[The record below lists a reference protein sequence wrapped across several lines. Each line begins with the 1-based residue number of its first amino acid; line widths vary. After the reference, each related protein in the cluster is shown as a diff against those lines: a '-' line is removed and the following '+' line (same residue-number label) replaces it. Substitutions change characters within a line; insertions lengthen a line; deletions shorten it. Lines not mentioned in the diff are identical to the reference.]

1 MACESVENDWKP
13 LSVQM
18 DASHVKQCEIL
29 CMQQREN
36 GCCFLEDGV
45 GCYWLKDSY
54 AIEETLEA
62 GIATTCYNVGEFWTP
77 TNRLLLFIK
86 SIQRK

>member
-18 DASHVKQCEIL
+18 DASHVEQCEIL
-29 CMQQREN
+29 CRQQREN

-62 GIATTCYNVGEFWTP
+62 GIATTCYYVGEFCTL
-77 TNRLLLFIK
+77 TNRLLLL
-86 SIQRK
+86 IQRK

>member
-18 DASHVKQCEIL
+18 DASHVEQCEIL
-29 CMQQREN
+29 CRQQREN

-54 AIEETLEA
+54 AIEETLEE
-62 GIATTCYNVGEFWTP
+62 GIATTCYHVGEFCTP
-77 TNRLLLFIK
+77 TNRLLLF
-86 SIQRK
+86 SG